1 MGKKTRGLFAARRL
15 MKLRKRF
22 KYNKKGYKSKL
33 LGTWKKYD
41 PLEGAPQAR
50 GIVLEKVNREPKK
63 PNSALRKCVRV
74 QLVKNGKVVTAYLPG
89 VNAMKIVD
97 EHNEVIIERI
107 GGAQR
112 GARGDL
118 PGVKFRV
125 IKVNG
130 VSLQQI
136 VKGKKEKPAR

>member
-1 MGKKTRGLFAARRL
+1 MAKKPKGLLSGR
-15 MKLRKRF
+15 KLSKRRKRF
-22 KYNKKGYKSKL
+22 RYNKKGFNVWRSGVWRKF
-33 LGTWKKYD
+33 D
-41 PLEGAPQAR
+41 PLKGAPQAR

-63 PNSALRKCVRV
+63 PNSALRKCARV
-74 QLVKNGKVVTAYLPG
+74 QLVKNAKVVTAFLPG
-89 VNAMKIVD
+89 VDAIKHVD
-97 EHNEVIIERI
+97 EHNEVIIERV

-130 VSLQQI
+130 VDLQQI
-136 VKGKKEKPAR
+136 IAGKKEKPVR

>member
-1 MGKKTRGLFAARRL
+1 MAKKPRGLFAAR
-15 MKLRKRF
+15 KLARRRKAAL
-22 KYNKKGYKSKL
+22 YCKKGYKSKL
-33 LGTWKKYD
+33 LGIWKRYD
-41 PLEGAPQAR
+41 PLEGAPMAR

-74 QLVKNGKVVTAYLPG
+74 QLVKNGKVVTAFLPKEG
-89 VNAMKIVD
+89 AVKHVD
-97 EHNEVIIERI
+97 EHNEVVIERI
-107 GGAQR
+107 GGAQK

-130 VSLQQI
+130 VSLEEI
-136 VKGKKEKPAR
+136 RRGRKEKPSR

>member
-15 MKLRKRF
+15 MKLRRGF
-22 KYNKKGYKSKL
+22 RYNKKGFKTEL
-33 LGTWKKYD
+33 LKTWKKYD
-41 PLEGAPQAR
+41 PLEGSPQAR

-63 PNSALRKCVRV
+63 PNSALRKCAKV
-74 QLVKNGKVVTAYLPG
+74 QLVKNGKVVTVFMPRTG
-89 VNAMKIVD
+89 AMKVID

-107 GGAQR
+107 GGPQR
-112 GARGDL
+112 GAKGDL

-136 VKGKKEKPAR
+136 LKGKKEKPTR

>member
-15 MKLRKRF
+15 GKLRKSYR
-22 KYNKKGYKSKL
+22 YNKKGFKTEMLK
-33 LGTWKKYD
+33 TWKKYD
-41 PLEGAPQAR
+41 PLEGSPQAR

-63 PNSALRKCVRV
+63 PNSALRKCARV
-74 QLVKNGKVVTAYLPG
+74 QLVKNGKVVTAFMPRN
-89 VNAMKIVD
+89 NAMKIID

-107 GGAQR
+107 GGPQK
-112 GARGDL
+112 GAKGDL

-136 VKGKKEKPAR
+136 QKGKKEKPVR

>member
-15 MKLRKRF
+15 MKLRKKAR
-22 KYNKKGYKSKL
+22 YNKKGYKTIVLDS
-33 LGTWKKYD
+33 WKKYD
-41 PLEGAPQAR
+41 PMEGSPQAR

-63 PNSALRKCVRV
+63 PNSALRKCARV
-74 QLVKNGKVVTAYLPG
+74 QLAKNGKVVTAYMPG
-89 VNAMKIVD
+89 VNALKIVD

-107 GGAQR
+107 GGPQK

-125 IKVNG
+125 VKVNG
-130 VSLQQI
+130 VSLRQV
-136 VKGKKEKPAR
+136 VKGKKEKPVR